1 MERIDRV
8 VGTFEKTDALP
19 KTDLSGTP
27 PAVLRRLPLYYRTL
41 RALCAAGCKRTSSGE
56 LAATMGL
63 TAPQVRRDLGC
74 FGGFGQKGYGYNVP
88 RLLDKIGQV
97 LGAADGYRAVLIGR
111 PPLPSPD
118 GSLPFFEGCGVRLLA
133 VFATNGSPEGEDF
146 PILPLADAPAFCR
159 ESGVDIAVLAGQV
172 PGMEALAAALAAAG
186 VRGILNM
193 TERAL
198 PCPPNMIMEELH
210 PADSLLNLCCRVR
223 GQAYESI
230 VKEETT

>member
-8 VGTFEKTDALP
+8 VGTFEKTDACP
-19 KTDLSGTP
+19 KTDLAGTP

-56 LAATMGL
+56 LADTMGL

-97 LGAADGYRAVLIGR
+97 LGVSDGYRAILIGR
-111 PPLPSPD
+111 PPLPAPG
-118 GSLPFFEGCGVRLLA
+118 GSLPFFDRCGVTLLA
-133 VFATNGSPEGEDF
+133 VFTTHGSPADAT
-146 PILPLADAPAFCR
+146 LPVLPPEEAPAFCR
-159 ESGVDIAVLAGQV
+159 ENGVQIAVFTGQAEGTSL
-172 PGMEALAAALAAAG
+172 PKALAAAG

-193 TERAL
+193 TERPLA
-198 PCPPNMIMEELH
+198 CPAGVTMEELH
-210 PADSLLNLCCRVR
+210 PADSLLNLCCRLR
-223 GQAYESI
+223 GGAKEPTA
-230 VKEETT
+230 KEETT